1 MAVRYTIGG
10 RVRGDRGWGLPG
22 NAGYPLLVWYI
33 SQFNCMT
40 LSWWPC
46 HKIVSVTFTHL
57 HLHLLWVSNEP
68 DNIKILSK
76 SPILTARGAPYHIKG
91 KIHRACV
98 QRVSTCWAET
108 GATMAE
114 NLKSVRNDRAY
125 DGEMCEV
132 SFIFVKTVKCST
144 WNWNQYPASHLK
156 TFICSNCWNS
166 DLWKSGT
173 YRKPISIHTLHLR
186 IISRLIILLRSREV
200 QSDRPYNSTVWKDRS
215 HT

>member
-1 MAVRYTIGG
+1 MWIIDSVIVECVCNWFGYSRVCIIRFYTYI
-10 RVRGDRGWGLPG
+10 
-22 NAGYPLLVWYI
+22 WYI

-40 LSWWPC
+40 PSWWPC
-46 HKIVSVTFTHL
+46 HKIVSVAFTHL

-125 DGEMCEV
+125 DGEMAVWSVLYFCKNCEV
-132 SFIFVKTVKCST
+132 FNMK
-144 WNWNQYPASHLK
+144 LK
-156 TFICSNCWNS
+156 S
-166 DLWKSGT
+166 
-173 YRKPISIHTLHLR
+173 ISSIT
-186 IISRLIILLRSREV
+186 S
-200 QSDRPYNSTVWKDRS
+200 
-215 HT
+215 